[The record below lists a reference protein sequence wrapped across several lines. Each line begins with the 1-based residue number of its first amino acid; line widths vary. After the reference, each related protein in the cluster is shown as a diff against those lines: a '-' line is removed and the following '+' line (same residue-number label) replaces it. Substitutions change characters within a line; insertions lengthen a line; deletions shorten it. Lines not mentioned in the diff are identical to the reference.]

1 VRIANPINDV
11 PRIAKIREL
20 KKKISEGIAR
30 TILFFKF
37 LGLYGEGMK

>member
-20 KKKISEGIAR
+20 EKKISEGIAR
-30 TILFFKF
+30 GILFFKF
-37 LGLYGEGMK
+37 LSPYGEGTK